1 MDLYTLKESQ
11 TIELKEASDRLPA
24 NLFETYS
31 SFANTCGGVIYLGI
45 REKAPRNII
54 VGVKNLPML
63 KKAFFDTIHNKSK
76 VSVVMGGDEMWREI
90 EIDGKTVVKI
100 QINEAVF

>member
-1 MDLYTLKESQ
+1 MDLYTLKENQ

-31 SFANTCGGVIYLGI
+31 SFANTCGGVIYLGV

-63 KKAFFDTIHNKSK
+63 KKTFLILFITNQRFPSLWA
-76 VSVVMGGDEMWREI
+76 EMRCGE
-90 EIDGKTVVKI
+90 K
-100 QINEAVF
+100 